1 MVALLNS
8 SLLGQAWART
18 EAKVTLGRTGLS
30 AWTAMEHCYAPKT
43 CTKLYNVYTVSN
55 KHPFQF
61 NTQISIYKQ
70 TLRWKLEELHNKA
83 SLWQPQNLTF
93 TLQYPCSLL
102 TSRPSWT
109 PASLKFIK
117 LQENFE
123 PASQS
128 PLQSS
133 TVYLTRSSSHLFF
146 KGSL

>member
-1 MVALLNS
+1 MVVFLNS

-30 AWTAMEHCYAPKT
+30 AWTAMEHYCAPKT
-43 CTKLYNVYTVSN
+43 CTKLYNEYTVRHKRPS
-55 KHPFQF
+55 QF

-83 SLWQPQNLTF
+83 SLWQAQNLTF
-93 TLQYPCSLL
+93 TLQVSLIPL
-102 TSRPSWT
+102 NFQAILNPSI
-109 PASLKFIK
+109 LKFMK

-128 PLQSS
+128 PLESNRA
-133 TVYLTRSSSHLFF
+133 YLTQSSSHLFF